1 MQWLT
6 VTREE
11 RVEAEKCDAAITAK
25 LKERGYGG

>member
-11 RVEAEKCDAAITAK
+11 RAEAEKFDAAITAK
-25 LKERGYGG
+25 LKELGYGG